1 MDSWNMLLQIILLLL
16 ACLLAGSLMA
26 YLKQS
31 PIVGYL
37 LAGMVMGGPGSM
49 AIVKAEQQIE
59 SIAELG
65 VALLLFSLGLE
76 FSWKRVIGLGKST
89 LLCGAAQVVVT
100 LLLATMCCRLSGM
113 TTVTSIAIGAMIC
126 LSSTAAV
133 LRVLVDRGEM
143 DSHSGRNSLAVL
155 LVQDMAVV
163 PLAIL
168 IPLLAEGGEPAAI
181 ASRIAGILMAAFV
194 IICSLYFLMNYVAVR
209 ALQSAS
215 FGRNRELTVLL
226 SIIVGLGATWA
237 AHAAKL
243 SPALG
248 AFVAG
253 MFLGNSKFAVQIRAD
268 VSSLRIVL
276 LTLFFGAVGMI
287 ADPVWMFKNLP
298 TVLSLAAVILV
309 GKAAIIWGLFR
320 LFGHAPG
327 VSLST
332 GLCLCQVGEFAFVLG
347 SEARTGKI
355 LSDTQYSAVV
365 SASIVTLMVTPWLIS
380 VAPKLSVWLNRRRG
394 SAPAH
399 DSKDSQNHPQCEV
412 LVIGFGPAGRGAVRG
427 LQQMRDRVL
436 VLELSSAG
444 VASAEALG
452 FRAVIGDASSADV
465 LEHLHLEDVRVV
477 AITLPSREDAL
488 AILNL
493 IRTIAPEAT
502 KIVRSRHQLYME
514 EFLNAGADVVLGD
527 EEEVSNAMSA
537 TVFEHYQRT
546 EQSMA

>member
-1 MDSWNMLLQIILLLL
+1 MDS
-16 ACLLAGSLMA
+16 
-26 YLKQS
+26 Y
-31 PIVGYL
+31 
-37 LAGMVMGGPGSM
+37 
-49 AIVKAEQQIE
+49 
-59 SIAELG
+59 
-65 VALLLFSLGLE
+65 
-76 FSWKRVIGLGKST
+76 
-89 LLCGAAQVVVT
+89 
-100 LLLATMCCRLSGM
+100 
-113 TTVTSIAIGAMIC
+113 
-126 LSSTAAV
+126 
-133 LRVLVDRGEM
+133 
-143 DSHSGRNSLAVL
+143 SGRNSLAVL

-168 IPLLAEGGEPAAI
+168 IPLLAEGGEPAAV
-181 ASRIAGILMAAFV
+181 ATRIAGILVAAFV
-194 IICSLYFLMNYVAVR
+194 IIGGLYILMNYVAVR

-268 VSSLRIVL
+268 VASLRIVL

-298 TVLSLAAVILV
+298 TVLSLAAVIMI
-309 GKAAIIWGLFR
+309 GKATIIWGLFR
-320 LFGHAPG
+320 LFGQASG

-347 SEARTGKI
+347 SEARAGKL
-355 LSDTQYSAVV
+355 LSDTQYSAIV
-365 SASIVTLMVTPWLIS
+365 SASIVTLMLTPWLIC
-380 VAPKLSVWLNRRRG
+380 VAPKVAAWANRRRG
-394 SAPAH
+394 SAPSREPQH
-399 DSKDSQNHPQCEV
+399 SDSYLPCEI

-427 LQQMRDRVL
+427 LQDFRDRVL
-436 VLELSSAG
+436 VVDLSPAG
-444 VASAEALG
+444 IASAEALG
-452 FRAVIGDASSADV
+452 FRAVVGDASSAEV
-465 LEHLHLEDVRVV
+465 LEHLHLEHVRIV

-493 IRTIAPEAT
+493 IRTIAPQAT

-514 EFLNAGADVVLGD
+514 EFLKAGADVVVGD
-527 EEEVSNAMSA
+527 EQEVSNTMAG
-537 TVFEHYQRT
+537 TVLEHHRRT
-546 EQSMA
+546 QLLKT